1 MKRLIAAGV
10 LLVFVAIS
18 YFSADIY
25 INKTLKTL
33 GNKLDSCIEVYKLE
47 GSAKAQS
54 ENLKKY
60 WKAKEKTL
68 SFCVNHAALDE
79 IELAINDLYTYSQVT
94 DSVYFFERSDR
105 INTLFTQLKE
115 DTDFGIHSIV

>member
-1 MKRLIAAGV
+1 MKRLIAAGF

-25 INKTLKTL
+25 INKTLETL
-33 GNKLDSCIEVYKLE
+33 DNKLDSCIEVYKLE

-60 WKAKEKTL
+60 WKTKEKTL

-105 INTLFTQLKE
+105 IHTLFTQLKE